1 MSCLPLT
8 KYIFQLPYTHIFVQ
22 CLNISA
28 DVNEKTSST
37 VIGTTELDESWAVAD
52 CGVSSMHMIQ
62 KQILVKMNTAWII

>member
-1 MSCLPLT
+1 M
-8 KYIFQLPYTHIFVQ
+8 Q

-28 DVNEKTSST
+28 DVNEKACST
-37 VIGTTELDESWAVAD
+37 VTGTTELDESWVVAD